1 MLENDF
7 LYVSDFSF
15 VGGYVEI
22 TTKSNRVAR
31 IAAESRE
38 KAGLIR
44 FLIGFVSP
52 IVILLNIYVLSIP
65 DTPRAAVAV
74 ISLLLFP
81 LLFLRIK
88 VRESAEV
95 TAGVETSVET
105 NVK

>member
-1 MLENDF
+1 MLENDY
-7 LYVSDFSF
+7 LNVSDFSL
-15 VGGYVEI
+15 VEGHI
-22 TTKSNRVAR
+22 EISTKSNRVAR
-31 IAAESRE
+31 IAAESRA

-44 FLIGFVSP
+44 FIIGFLSP

-74 ISLLLFP
+74 LSLLLFP

-88 VRESAEV
+88 VRESAEMTV
-95 TAGVETSVET
+95 GVEASVET